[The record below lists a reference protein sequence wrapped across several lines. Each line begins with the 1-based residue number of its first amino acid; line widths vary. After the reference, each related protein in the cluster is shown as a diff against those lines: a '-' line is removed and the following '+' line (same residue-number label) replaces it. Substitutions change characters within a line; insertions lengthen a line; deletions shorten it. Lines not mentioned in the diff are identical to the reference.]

1 MPWAIKIVQFSEKY
15 KKEASYEPELH
26 PGVTY
31 NLHNPTAT
39 LKIFSTGSMTVTG
52 EYKTLPVRLCLIAYA
67 IDLFVARSVANVQA
81 AIEHIYPLVYE
92 FKKPRVPKEVVPEEE
107 VEVLQE
113 TFEDSEDDDDSDV
126 GVIEEDPLQFE
137 PPKKKQ
143 KLRDVRDVSHL
154 TKRFKGG
161 RTSKRP
167 PGKMNDPS
175 EDLIYVSDGDMD
187 GDDPDDF

>member
-1 MPWAIKIVQFSEKY
+1 MSENAFHDVSTNDFS
-15 KKEASYEPELH
+15 
-26 PGVTY
+26 
-31 NLHNPTAT
+31 
-39 LKIFSTGSMTVTG
+39 
-52 EYKTLPVRLCLIAYA
+52 
-67 IDLFVARSVANVQA
+67 ARSVANVQA

-92 FKKPRVPKEVVPEEE
+92 FRKARIPKETVQEEE
-107 VEVLQE
+107 VEEELVG

-126 GVIEEDPLQFE
+126 GVIEEDPLLFE

-143 KLRDVRDVSHL
+143 KLRTVRDVSHL

-161 RTSKRP
+161 KKSKRP

-175 EDLIYVSDGDMD
+175 EDLIYVSDGDID